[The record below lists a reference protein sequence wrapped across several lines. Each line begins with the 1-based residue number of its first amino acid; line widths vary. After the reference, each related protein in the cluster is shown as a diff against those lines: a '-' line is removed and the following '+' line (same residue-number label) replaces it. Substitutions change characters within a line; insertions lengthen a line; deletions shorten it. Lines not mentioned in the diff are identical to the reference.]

1 MSHIQRSALVPFSA
15 RQMFDLVNDV
25 EAYPRRF
32 DWCDAAEVVEQGE
45 DFVVARLSVGLGA
58 FKAAFTTRN
67 TLKPPSRIGMSLVD
81 GPFQNLSGGWVFHQ
95 LGNDG
100 CKVSLVLEF
109 EMLGFMGAALA
120 IGFQGLADRMVD
132 DFVREARV
140 VYG

>member
-1 MSHIQRSALVPFSA
+1 MSHIQRSALVPFTA
-15 RQMFDLVNDV
+15 QQMFDLVNDV

-32 DWCDAAEVVEQGE
+32 DWCDGARVLERGE
-45 DFVVARLSVGLGA
+45 DWLVASLDVGLGA
-58 FKAAFTTRN
+58 FRASFTTKN
-67 TLKPPSRIGMSLVD
+67 TLRAPTRIGMSLVD
-81 GPFQNLSGGWVFHQ
+81 GPFKNLSGGWVFHP

-109 EMLGFMGAALA
+109 EMLGLMGAALA

-132 DFVREARV
+132 DFVREARI

>member
-15 RQMFDLVNDV
+15 QQMFDLVNDV

-32 DWCDAAEVVEQGE
+32 EWCDAARVVERGK
-45 DFVVARLSVGLGA
+45 DFLVATLEVGLGA
-58 FKAAFTTRN
+58 FKASFTTKN

-81 GPFQNLSGGWVFHQ
+81 GPFKNLSGGWVFHQ

-109 EMLGFMGAALA
+109 EMMGLMGAALA

-132 DFVREARV
+132 DFVREARI

>member
-1 MSHIQRSALVPFSA
+1 MSHIQRSALVSFTA
-15 RQMFDLVNDV
+15 QQMFELVNDV

-32 DWCDAAEVVEQGE
+32 DWCDAARVLERG
-45 DFVVARLSVGLGA
+45 DDYLIAALDVGLGA
-58 FKAAFTTRN
+58 FKVSFTTKN

-95 LGNDG
+95 LGTQG
-100 CKVSLVLEF
+100 CKVSLTLEF

-132 DFVREARV
+132 DFVREARII
-140 VYG
+140 YG

>member
-15 RQMFDLVNDV
+15 QQMFDLVNDV

-32 DWCDAAEVVEQGE
+32 DWCDSARIVERGDDYLIAAL
-45 DFVVARLSVGLGA
+45 DVGLGA
-58 FKAAFTTRN
+58 FKASFTTKN

-81 GPFQNLSGGWVFHQ
+81 GPFQALSGGWVFHQ
-95 LGNDG
+95 LGKDG

>member
-15 RQMFDLVNDV
+15 QQMFDLVNDV

-32 DWCDAAEVVEQGE
+32 EWCSGARVVERGE
-45 DFVVARLSVGLGA
+45 DWLIAALDVGLGA
-58 FKAAFTTRN
+58 FTASFTTKN

-81 GPFQNLSGGWVFHQ
+81 GPFQNLSGGWVFHA

-120 IGFQGLADRMVD
+120 MGFQGLADRMVD
-132 DFVREARV
+132 DFVREAKII
-140 VYG
+140 YG